1 MEEQKVILIGFGEMG
16 RSAALILW
24 KRGVKVVGIQEVDGC
39 VYNRNGIQVPEFI
52 EHYNKHKC
60 MQDYVDYLAEEEQL
74 IDRECDI
81 LVLATQD
88 AMLSSENCD

>member
-1 MEEQKVILIGFGEMG
+1 
-16 RSAALILW
+16 
-24 KRGVKVVGIQEVDGC
+24 
-39 VYNRNGIQVPEFI
+39 
-52 EHYNKHKC
+52 
-60 MQDYVDYLAEEEQL
+60 MQAYVDYLAEEEQL